1 MGYSDSILVN
11 ENESVT
17 FRCNATG
24 NHSPNIRIINKSGV
38 QKQRNGGFLG
48 YMENM
53 TCANTGKYSCYAKNI
68 LNEEESKSK
77 NINVVVKCMI

>member
-11 ENESVT
+11 GE
-17 FRCNATG
+17 RKRDLQMYATG

-53 TCANTGKYSCYAKNI
+53 TCANTGKYSGYAKEH
-68 LNEEESKSK
+68 LKRRR
-77 NINVVVKCMI
+77 VKI